1 MSDLLSALYAG
12 ELYPAE
18 QYMPRIEAY
27 RKLYREHL
35 RQHEAFAETLRRL
48 DPPLDQQFTEIL
60 ERQLDEVPL
69 EIEDVFIQG
78 FRLGAKLI
86 IEIFQDDV
94 RAGEK

>member
-18 QYMPRIEAY
+18 QYTPRIEAY

-35 RQHEAFAETLRRL
+35 RQHEAFAEMLRKL
-48 DPPLDQQFTEIL
+48 DPQLEQQFIEIL
-60 ERQLDEVPL
+60 EQQLDEVPL
-69 EIEDVFIQG
+69 EIEDVFIEG

-86 IEIFQDDV
+86 IEIYRDDTYS
-94 RAGEK
+94 GEK